1 MSTYLSLLKSR
12 RDFRSLWLGA
22 SVSVMGD
29 SMTFIALSWLVL
41 AQPGG
46 TAKLGFLAVCYTAPV
61 VVGGL
66 VAGPLLDRFDKRA
79 ALIADSVLRGA
90 AVGSIP
96 LAAAVATVPNWLPF
110 LVAALYGLLKMVPM
124 AAVPAAIPDLVAPE
138 ERDAANALESVSY
151 SLSGIIGFTLAA
163 PLLSTLGPANI
174 LALDAVTYACFAVA
188 VALIRRPL
196 RPHAKPAAAQA
207 APVPVFRDRVLVGT
221 TLAFMAFNIAEGAMT
236 MVVAPWLAKEQLP
249 GDGAALSLLMAA
261 LSAGELLGG
270 FAAGAWRPKMDRL
283 VAIAVVELVAAAGFL
298 AALGSPD
305 WIPVAAGFLV
315 IGMFSAPMTVWAQ
328 SLRMERIPPS
338 QRGRVFSVFR
348 TMMQATPPIGA
359 AAVTPL
365 LVAGNL
371 AGAVVLMSAL
381 AALPAFGLLFI
392 REGRRLC
399 ITGSSC
405 G

>member
-1 MSTYLSLLKSR
+1 MSTYLSLLRNR
-12 RDFRSLWLGA
+12 RDFRNLWLGA

-29 SMTFIALSWLVL
+29 SMTFVALSWLVL

-46 TAKLGFLAVCYTAPV
+46 TAKLGVLAVCYTAPV
-61 VVGGL
+61 LVGGL

-90 AVGSIP
+90 AVGSVP
-96 LAAAVATVPNWLPF
+96 LMAAVSTVPTWLPF

-124 AAVPAAIPDLVAPE
+124 AAVPAAIPDLVGPR

-163 PLLSTLGPANI
+163 PLLSTVGPANL
-174 LALDAVTYACFAVA
+174 LALDAATYACFAVA
-188 VALIRRPL
+188 VTLIRRPL
-196 RPHAKPAAAQA
+196 RPHGRPEPRAGRE
-207 APVPVFRDRVLVGT
+207 PVFRDRVLIGT

-270 FAAGAWRPKMDRL
+270 FAAGAWRPRIDRL

-298 AALGSPD
+298 AVLGAPD

-315 IGMFSAPMTVWAQ
+315 IGLFSAPMTVWAQ

-338 QRGRVFSVFR
+338 QRGRVFGVFR
-348 TMMQATPPIGA
+348 TMMQATPPVGA

-371 AGAVVLMSAL
+371 AGAVILMTAL
-381 AALPAFGLLFI
+381 AALPAFALLLVREDRGLW
-392 REGRRLC
+392 
-399 ITGSSC
+399 ITRSSC